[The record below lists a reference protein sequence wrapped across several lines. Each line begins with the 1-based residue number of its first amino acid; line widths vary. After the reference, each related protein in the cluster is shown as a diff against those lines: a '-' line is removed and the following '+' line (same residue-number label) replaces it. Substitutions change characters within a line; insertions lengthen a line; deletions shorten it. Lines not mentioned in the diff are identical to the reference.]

1 MSSFTHL
8 WNPVGFPEIFYDE
21 GVYMQRTIHVINGD
35 GPQVAKFY
43 DHPFFGQVFLGSILY
58 SVGYPDALNPNGTD
72 PESLKSL
79 YLIPRVLM
87 GLLAVFDTFLI
98 YKIAQKQ
105 YNSRIAV
112 FASLLF
118 AVMPMTWI
126 TRRILLDSIL
136 LPFVLLSILFMVY
149 SKNSAKKNWLVLFS
163 GVFLGLAILTKI
175 PSFTMIPLVIYLAY
189 SYHKDKRLLVLLL
202 VPILL
207 IPMIWPAYSIT
218 HDQFEYWKKDVLWQS
233 QRQNTGIQNT
243 VLSFGAID
251 PVLFGLGIAGV
262 IYSVIR
268 KNVFVLL
275 WILPFIVFLSLI
287 GYTQYFHWMLVLPGF
302 CVAAA
307 VLISDL
313 GKNHAKEKIKQYTP
327 ILSVTVIA
335 SFGLISTILLLSLDV
350 TANQFESAVF
360 AANYASDHNA
370 MVLAGPHYSWI
381 YNGVLE
387 MNLYQDYSV
396 MLFDKAPDDYIL
408 LADPHFHLDSYRGD
422 VLEQAYNSTIPIKSF
437 TSMKSNY
444 DVYQY
449 PYSSLGYNY
458 DAGLIEIRSSPDL
471 AD

>member
-1 MSSFTHL
+1 
-8 WNPVGFPEIFYDE
+8 
-21 GVYMQRTIHVINGD
+21 MQRTIHVINGD
-35 GPQVAKFY
+35 GPQVGKFY

-58 SVGYPDALNPNGTD
+58 LTGYPDILSPNGTD

-98 YKIAQKQ
+98 YKIVQKQ
-105 YNSRIAV
+105 YHPRIAI

-136 LPFVLLSILFMVY
+136 LPFVLLTILFVVY
-149 SKNSAKKNWLVLFS
+149 SKNSTKKNWLILLS

-175 PSFTMIPLVIYLAY
+175 PSFTMIPLVAYLTY
-189 SYHKDKRLLVLLL
+189 SYHKDKRLLMLLL
-202 VPILL
+202 VPIVL

-233 QRQNTGIQNT
+233 QRQNAGIQNT
-243 VLSFGAID
+243 ALSFGAID

-262 IYSVIR
+262 VYSVMR
-268 KNVFVLL
+268 KNTFVLL
-275 WILPFIVFLSLI
+275 WILPFVVFLGLI
-287 GYTQYFHWMLVLPGF
+287 GYTQYFHWMLILPGF

-307 VLISDL
+307 ILISDL
-313 GKNHAKEKIKQYTP
+313 GKNNTREKIKQYTP
-327 ILSVTVIA
+327 VLSMIVIT
-335 SFGLISTILLLSLDV
+335 SFGLLSTAMLLNLDV

-360 AANYASDHNA
+360 AANYASDHNGV
-370 MVLAGPHYSWI
+370 VLAGPHHSWI
-381 YNGVLE
+381 YNDVFG
-387 MNLYQDYSV
+387 MNLYHDYSV
-396 MLFDKAPDDYIL
+396 VLFNKAPTNFVL

-422 VLEQAYNSTIPIKSF
+422 DLEQLYNHTIPITSF
-437 TSMKSNY
+437 AGMKSNY

-458 DAGLIEIRSSPDL
+458 DAGLIEIRTLP
-471 AD
+471 

>member
-1 MSSFTHL
+1 
-8 WNPVGFPEIFYDE
+8 
-21 GVYMQRTIHVINGD
+21 MQRTIHVINGA
-35 GPQVAKFY
+35 GPQVEKFY
-43 DHPFFGQVFLGSILY
+43 DHPFFGQAFLGSILY
-58 SVGYPDALNPNGTD
+58 LVGYPDVLNPNGTD

-105 YNSRIAV
+105 YHSRIAI

-118 AVMPMTWI
+118 AVMPITWI

-149 SKNSAKKNWLVLFS
+149 SKNSTKKNWLILFS

-175 PSFTMIPLVIYLAY
+175 PSFTMIPLVVYLAY

-202 VPILL
+202 TPIVL

-218 HDQFEYWKKDVLWQS
+218 HGQFEYWKKDVLWQS
-233 QRQNTGIQNT
+233 QRQNAGIYNAA
-243 VLSFGAID
+243 LSFGAID
-251 PVLFGLGIAGV
+251 PVLFGIGIAGV
-262 IYSVIR
+262 VYSAIR
-268 KNVFVLL
+268 KNTFVLL
-275 WILPFIVFLSLI
+275 WILPFVVFLSLI

-307 VLISDL
+307 LLVSDL
-313 GKNHAKEKIKQYTP
+313 GKNYPREKIKSYAP
-327 ILSVTVIA
+327 ILIMITIA
-335 SFGLISTILLLSLDV
+335 SFGLVSTVVLLNLDV

-360 AANYASDHNA
+360 AANYASDHNSV
-370 MVLAGPHYSWI
+370 VLAGPHHSWI
-381 YNGVLE
+381 YNNVLE

-396 MLFDKAPDDYIL
+396 VLFDNVPLDYVL
-408 LADPHFHLDSYRGD
+408 LTDPHFHLDSYRGD
-422 VLEQAYNSTIPIKSF
+422 VLEQVYNSTTPIKSF
-437 TSMKSNY
+437 TSVKSNY

-471 AD
+471 SD

>member
-1 MSSFTHL
+1 
-8 WNPVGFPEIFYDE
+8 
-21 GVYMQRTIHVINGD
+21 MQRTIHVINGD
-35 GPQVAKFY
+35 GPQVGKFY

-58 SVGYPDALNPNGTD
+58 LIGYPDILSPNGTD

-98 YKIAQKQ
+98 YKIVQKQ
-105 YNSRIAV
+105 YHPRIAI

-136 LPFVLLSILFMVY
+136 LPFVLLSILFVVY
-149 SKNSAKKNWLVLFS
+149 SKNSTKKNWLILLS

-175 PSFTMIPLVIYLAY
+175 PSFTMIPLVAYLAY
-189 SYHKDKRLLVLLL
+189 SYHKDKRLLMLLL
-202 VPILL
+202 VPIVL

-233 QRQNTGIQNT
+233 QRQNAGIQNT
-243 VLSFGAID
+243 ALSFGAID

-262 IYSVIR
+262 VYSVMR
-268 KNVFVLL
+268 KNIFVLL
-275 WILPFIVFLSLI
+275 WILPFVVFLGLI
-287 GYTQYFHWMLVLPGF
+287 GYTQYFHWMLILPGF

-307 VLISDL
+307 ILISDL
-313 GKNHAKEKIKQYTP
+313 GKNNTREKIKQYTP
-327 ILSVTVIA
+327 VLSMIVIT
-335 SFGLISTILLLSLDV
+335 SFGLLSIAMLLDLDV

-360 AANYASDHNA
+360 AANYASDHNGV
-370 MVLAGPHYSWI
+370 VLAGPHHSWI
-381 YNGVLE
+381 YNDVLG

-396 MLFDKAPDDYIL
+396 VLFDKAPTNFVL

-422 VLEQAYNSTIPIKSF
+422 DLEHLYNHTISITSF
-437 TSMKSNY
+437 AGMKSNY

-458 DAGLIEIRSSPDL
+458 DAGLIEIRTLP
-471 AD
+471 